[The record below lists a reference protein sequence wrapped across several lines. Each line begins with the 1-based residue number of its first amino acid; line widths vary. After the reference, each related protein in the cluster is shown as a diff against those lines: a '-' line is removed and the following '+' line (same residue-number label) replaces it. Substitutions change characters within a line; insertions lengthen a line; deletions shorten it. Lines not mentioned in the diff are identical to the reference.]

1 MPFAVISICLATYNG
16 NRYIE
21 AQLRSILEQLSPED
35 EVLVADDGS
44 TDNTIALINAMGDPR
59 IRWVA
64 QGGKLGVVKNF
75 ERSISSAK
83 GEFIFLS
90 DQDDL
95 WLAGKVDKIIAAF
108 LLNPEVTLVASD
120 AKVIDVSGS
129 VVADSFFE
137 QRGHFAAGLLHNL
150 IKNKYLG
157 CTLAFRRS
165 MLEHFLPIPRDV
177 PMHDMWFG
185 LVNDIYGKTHYID
198 QPLIAYRR
206 HGNNVSPSEGAPIMQ
221 KLVWRWRL
229 VRNLLLRCLQYSW
242 SRRRDHES

>member
-1 MPFAVISICLATYNG
+1 VISVCLATYNG
-16 NRYIE
+16 SRYVE
-21 AQLRSILEQLSPED
+21 AQLRSILEQLAPED

-44 TDNTIALINAMGDPR
+44 TDDTVAIIDAMGDPR

-75 ERSISSAK
+75 ERSISAAR

-95 WLAGKVDKIIAAF
+95 WLAGKVDKIIEAF
-108 LLNPEVTLVASD
+108 SLNPGVTLVTSD
-120 AKVIDVSGS
+120 ARVIDESGS
-129 VVADSFFE
+129 VIADSFFG
-137 QRGHFAAGLLHNL
+137 QRGHFAAGVLHNL

-157 CTLAFRRS
+157 CTLAFRSS

-185 LVNDIYGKTHYID
+185 LLNDIYGKTHYID

-206 HGNNVSPSEGAPIMQ
+206 HGNNASPAVGAPIVQ

-229 VRNLLLRCLQYSW
+229 VMNLLARLHRGRSD
-242 SRRRDHES
+242 RVR

>member
-1 MPFAVISICLATYNG
+1 MNSVCLATYNG
-16 NRYIE
+16 SRYVE
-21 AQLRSILEQLSPED
+21 AQLRSILEQLSFED

-44 TDNTIALINAMGDPR
+44 TDNTVAIINAMGDPR

-75 ERSISSAK
+75 ERTISAAK

-95 WLAGKVDKIIAAF
+95 WLTGKVDTILEAF
-108 LLNPEVTLVASD
+108 SSNPEVTLVVSD
-120 AKVIDVSGS
+120 AKVIDESGF
-129 VVADSFFE
+129 VRADSFFE
-137 QRGHFAAGLLHNL
+137 QRGNFAAGVLSNL

-165 MLEHFLPIPRDV
+165 MLEHFLPIPQDA

-185 LVNDIYGKTHYID
+185 LINDVYGKTHYID

-206 HGNNVSPSEGAPIMQ
+206 HANNVSPSEGAPIMQ
-221 KLVWRWRL
+221 KLVWRGRL
-229 VRNLLLRCLQYSW
+229 VKNLLLHRLQYSLG
-242 SRRRDHES
+242 SRRRQES